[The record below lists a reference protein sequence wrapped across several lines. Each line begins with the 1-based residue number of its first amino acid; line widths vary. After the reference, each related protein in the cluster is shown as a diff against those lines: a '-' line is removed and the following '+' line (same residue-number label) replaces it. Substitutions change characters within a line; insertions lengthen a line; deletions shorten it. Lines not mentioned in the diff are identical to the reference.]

1 MDTQTKN
8 KELRVIEERIKLG
21 IPYDDPK
28 LFFAYP
34 AYGPNTYAQVGEL
47 ITKANLIKPT
57 MADTVDLVHAAFH
70 SDDKYSKEIR
80 EIMKNYWL
88 WAFTGN
94 HYIPGKGVYIAPDP
108 EIRNGRPFMEES
120 ELVKRLEAHDPSVRF
135 VPFGFKTG
143 EMTPN
148 ELSRNPYI
156 LALVG
161 EERAEKLVEIA
172 SKHKNKPYLLGVTSV
187 DRPSTRVS
195 ALYSG
200 WLVHRLCG
208 GGNRPGARADG
219 CGLGV

>member
-1 MDTQTKN
+1 MIKN
-8 KELRVIEERIKLG
+8 FWLKKSFCEFCKVL
-21 IPYDDPK
+21 
-28 LFFAYP
+28 
-34 AYGPNTYAQVGEL
+34 
-47 ITKANLIKPT
+47 
-57 MADTVDLVHAAFH
+57 HAAFH

-195 ALYSG
+195 ALYSD
-200 WLVHRLCG
+200 WLDRRLDVDG
-208 GGNRPGARADG
+208 LRGYVTDG
-219 CGLGV
+219 CALGVLEKTGKASRAEK